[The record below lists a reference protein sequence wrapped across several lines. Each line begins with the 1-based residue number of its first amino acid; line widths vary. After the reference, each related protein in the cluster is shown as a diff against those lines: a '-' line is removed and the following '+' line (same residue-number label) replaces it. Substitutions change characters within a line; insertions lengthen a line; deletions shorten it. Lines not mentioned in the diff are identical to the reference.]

1 MGILGK
7 YKYEVENNVVMSDLA
22 YESLIMLYQPL
33 IGANAVSIY
42 LTLNKMPF
50 FTDYSFLCV
59 YTGLEIETVE
69 HAIIMLERYRLLK
82 TYKKVKEDIFIHVL
96 LEPILPL
103 EFISHYVYG
112 LELRR
117 HIGNHNFNLLNQ
129 RYGLKHIDK
138 KDFVEITEKKLFNVS
153 QFNEKDLKEMIN
165 KKNGEIVLPNQFN
178 YDLFLRDV
186 TNLQF
191 PHTLR
196 SKENLNLIG
205 ELALLYGISEVRMQ
219 TLVFRSINY
228 NDLKFETSKLI
239 ERVRREKVVIDETI
253 NKYELPPEAFLQLL
267 QNGAAVSTYNKQ
279 LLEQLVVDMLLK
291 PVVVNRLIEHI
302 METNNNRLIK
312 NYVLQVATTWKS
324 FDIRSLE
331 QADELIKK
339 TSFKK
344 SKPKQVQNVTRQ
356 KQGVNIE
363 NDYTDQEKQE
373 IAERLKRFGE
383 KYGTNEN

>member
-1 MGILGK
+1 
-7 YKYEVENNVVMSDLA
+7 
-22 YESLIMLYQPL
+22 MLNQQ
-33 IGANAVSIY
+33 
-42 LTLNKMPF
+42 
-50 FTDYSFLCV
+50 
-59 YTGLEIETVE
+59 
-69 HAIIMLERYRLLK
+69 
-82 TYKKVKEDIFIHVL
+82 
-96 LEPILPL
+96 
-103 EFISHYVYG
+103 YG
-112 LELRR
+112 LT
-117 HIGNHNFNLLNQ
+117 
-129 RYGLKHIDK
+129 HIDK
-138 KDFVEITEKKLFNVS
+138 NDYNEITEKKLFNVAK
-153 QFNEKDLKEMIN
+153 FNEKDLQDMIKN
-165 KKNGEIVLPNQFN
+165 KNGEIILPSQFN

-191 PHTLR
+191 PHVLR

-205 ELALLYGISEVRMQ
+205 ELALLYGISEQRMQ

-267 QNGAAVSTYNKQ
+267 QNGAAVSNYNKQ

-302 METNNNRLIK
+302 MATNNNRLVK

-344 SKPKQVQNVTRQ
+344 QKTKQVVNVKRQ
-356 KQGVNIE
+356 QEEVATE
-363 NDYTDQEKQE
+363 NDYTEQEKQE
-373 IAERLKRFGE
+373 ISKRLKRFGE